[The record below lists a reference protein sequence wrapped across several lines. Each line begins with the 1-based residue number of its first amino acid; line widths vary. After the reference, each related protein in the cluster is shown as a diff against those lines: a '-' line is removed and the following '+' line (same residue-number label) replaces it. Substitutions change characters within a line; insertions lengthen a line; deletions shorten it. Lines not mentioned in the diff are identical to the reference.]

1 MSTDYISPDNV
12 LVVTFG
18 DDPEHDTNA
27 YQALTELRQLD
38 SQGQIKIAGA
48 AVVTRDA
55 DGRVD
60 VKSEV
65 GNDSYVGSASG
76 GIIGLLVGIIGGP
89 VGMLLGGTYGALVGS
104 LFDIDDIATTDSV
117 LGEISNQVQPART
130 AVLAH
135 VTEQSP
141 EVIDTAMAR
150 LGGQVMRRPVFEVEQ
165 EIAAAQDAERE
176 ARGELRKAR
185 REDQGRRTPRSRKAR
200 ICGPLSLQ
208 DEQRQ
213 LGLVAERDDVLGEPL
228 VVAVHEVVA
237 HVLGEPAGLG

>member
-48 AVVTRDA
+48 AVVTRDGG
-55 DGRVD
+55 GRVD

-65 GNDSYVGSASG
+65 GNNSYVGSASG

-117 LGEISNQVQPART
+117 LSEISDQVQPTRT

-165 EIAAAQDAERE
+165 EIAAAQEAQRKAERD
-176 ARGELRKAR
+176 ARSELRKAR
-185 REDQGRRTPRSRKAR
+185 LEKGKDDAHAKVEELNSKLHRTKA
-200 ICGPLSLQ
+200 G
-208 DEQRQ
+208 
-213 LGLVAERDDVLGEPL
+213 A
-228 VVAVHEVVA
+228 AA
-237 HVLGEPAGLG
+237 

>member
-1 MSTDYISPDNV
+1 MHPDPLSPDNV
-12 LVVTFG
+12 LVITFG
-18 DDPEHDTNA
+18 SDPENDRNA
-27 YQALTELRQLD
+27 YQALTDLKQLD
-38 SQGQIKIAGA
+38 AQGQIGLTGA
-48 AVVTRDA
+48 AVATRDV

-104 LFDIDDIATTDSV
+104 LLDIDDIATTDSV
-117 LGEISNQVQPART
+117 LGEISNQVRPTRT

-150 LGGQVMRRPVFEVEQ
+150 LDGHVMRRPVVDVEQ
-165 EIAAAQDAERE
+165 EIAAAQEAQRKAERE
-176 ARGELRKAR
+176 ATKAR
-185 REDQGRRTPRSRKAR
+185 LEQGKEDAHAKVEELKAKLRRTETA
-200 ICGPLSLQ
+200 
-208 DEQRQ
+208 
-213 LGLVAERDDVLGEPL
+213 A
-228 VVAVHEVVA
+228 AA
-237 HVLGEPAGLG
+237 

>member
-1 MSTDYISPDNV
+1 MSTNYFSPDNV

-48 AVVTRDA
+48 GVVTRDTG
-55 DGRVD
+55 GRVD

-117 LGEISNQVQPART
+117 LGEISNQVQPTRT

-165 EIAAAQDAERE
+165 VIAAAQEAERNAERE
-176 ARGELRKAR
+176 ARSELRNARLEKGKEDAHAKVEELKSKLHRTKA
-185 REDQGRRTPRSRKAR
+185 GA
-200 ICGPLSLQ
+200 
-208 DEQRQ
+208 
-213 LGLVAERDDVLGEPL
+213 A
-228 VVAVHEVVA
+228 A
-237 HVLGEPAGLG
+237 

>member
-117 LGEISNQVQPART
+117 LGEISNQVQPTRT

-165 EIAAAQDAERE
+165 EIAAAQEAQRKAERE
-176 ARGELRKAR
+176 ARSELRKAR
-185 REDQGRRTPRSRKAR
+185 LEKSKEDAHAKVEELKSKLHRTKA
-200 ICGPLSLQ
+200 G
-208 DEQRQ
+208 
-213 LGLVAERDDVLGEPL
+213 A
-228 VVAVHEVVA
+228 AA
-237 HVLGEPAGLG
+237 

>member
-27 YQALTELRQLD
+27 YQALTDLRQLD

-117 LGEISNQVQPART
+117 LGEISNQVQPTRT

-165 EIAAAQDAERE
+165 EIAAAQDAQRKAERE
-176 ARGELRKAR
+176 ARSELRKAR
-185 REDQGRRTPRSRKAR
+185 LEKSKEDAHAKVEELKSKLHRTKA
-200 ICGPLSLQ
+200 G
-208 DEQRQ
+208 
-213 LGLVAERDDVLGEPL
+213 A
-228 VVAVHEVVA
+228 AA
-237 HVLGEPAGLG
+237 

>member
-27 YQALTELRQLD
+27 YQALTDLRQLD

-48 AVVTRDA
+48 AVVTRDTG
-55 DGRVD
+55 GRVD

-104 LFDIDDIATTDSV
+104 LFDINDIATTDSV
-117 LGEISNQVQPART
+117 LGEISNQVQPTRT

-150 LGGQVMRRPVFEVEQ
+150 LGAQVMRRPVFEVEQ
-165 EIAAAQDAERE
+165 EIAAAQDAERKAERE
-176 ARGELRKAR
+176 ARSELRKAR
-185 REDQGRRTPRSRKAR
+185 LEKGKEDAHAKVEELKSKLHRTKA
-200 ICGPLSLQ
+200 G
-208 DEQRQ
+208 
-213 LGLVAERDDVLGEPL
+213 A
-228 VVAVHEVVA
+228 AA
-237 HVLGEPAGLG
+237 